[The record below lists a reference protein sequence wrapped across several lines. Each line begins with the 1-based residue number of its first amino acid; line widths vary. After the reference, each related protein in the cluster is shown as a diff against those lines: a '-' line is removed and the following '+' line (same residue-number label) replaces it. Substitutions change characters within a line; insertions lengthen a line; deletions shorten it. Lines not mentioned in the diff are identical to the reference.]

1 MRHGQWRVLEG
12 DETRENFLCLLGN
25 SAQNSVSC
33 VTSFGVI
40 FRRFWR
46 VQDSELSGCK
56 CPPGF
61 KGDGFHCQGMYSL
74 LTLLRFPA
82 NLRQNCVELSEPGL
96 PLLIPVGIADVDEC
110 RDKLACSVLLPAL
123 LVQEHVGWF
132 RLQVQPRHDL
142 HQE

>member
-1 MRHGQWRVLEG
+1 
-12 DETRENFLCLLGN
+12 
-25 SAQNSVSC
+25 
-33 VTSFGVI
+33 
-40 FRRFWR
+40 
-46 VQDSELSGCK
+46 LSRCK

-110 RDKLACSVLLPAL
+110 RDKLACSCPHCSCKNTWGGFDCRCNSGMIYINN
-123 LVQEHVGWF
+123 EDTCIGE
-132 RLQVQPRHDL
+132 P
-142 HQE
+142 